1 MEIKKIFI
9 SSVAA
14 FLCLSLLQISS
25 ASELIM
31 FDADYCTW
39 CRKWDEEI
47 GVIYGLTP
55 ESCQAPIRKV
65 EISDQIPDSIS
76 INESVRYTPT
86 FVLIHNQSEVGRIVG
101 YQGED
106 FFWPMLNDLIEQ
118 NLPEE
123 VRRSNS
129 NQCQNS

>member
-1 MEIKKIFI
+1 MQSKNIFI

-14 FLCLSLLQISS
+14 ILVFSLLQISS

-31 FDADYCTW
+31 FNAEYCSW
-39 CRKWDEEI
+39 CHKWDEEI
-47 GVIYGLTP
+47 GVIYSLTL

-65 EISDQIPDSIS
+65 DIDDQIPDSIS
-76 INESVRYTPT
+76 INESVQYTPT
-86 FVLIHNQSEVGRIVG
+86 FVLIHNQGEVGRIVG

-123 VRRSNS
+123 VRRYNS
-129 NQCQNS
+129 KQCQNS

>member
-47 GVIYGLTP
+47 GVIYSLTP

-76 INESVRYTPT
+76 IHESVRYTPT

>member
-1 MEIKKIFI
+1 MEIKKNFI

-14 FLCLSLLQISS
+14 FLCLSLLQNSS

-118 NLPEE
+118 HLPEE
-123 VRRSNS
+123 FRRSNS

>member
-1 MEIKKIFI
+1 MQSKNIFI

-14 FLCLSLLQISS
+14 ILVFSLLQISS

-31 FDADYCTW
+31 FNAEYCSW
-39 CRKWDEEI
+39 CHKWDEEI
-47 GVIYGLTP
+47 GVIYSLTP

-65 EISDQIPDSIS
+65 DIDDQIPDSNS
-76 INESVRYTPT
+76 INESVQYTPT

-123 VRRSNS
+123 VRRYNS
-129 NQCQNS
+129 KQCQNS

>member
-14 FLCLSLLQISS
+14 FLCLSLMQISS

-76 INESVRYTPT
+76 INKSVRYTPT

>member
-1 MEIKKIFI
+1 MQSKNIFI

-14 FLCLSLLQISS
+14 VLMFSLLQNSS

-31 FDADYCTW
+31 FNADYCSW
-39 CRKWDEEI
+39 CHKWDDEI
-47 GVIYGLTP
+47 GVIYSLTP

-65 EISDQIPDSIS
+65 ETGDQLPDSIS
-76 INESVRYTPT
+76 INESVQYTPT

-101 YQGED
+101 YQGQD

-123 VRRSNS
+123 VQRSNS
-129 NQCQNS
+129 KQCQIS

>member
-1 MEIKKIFI
+1 MQSKNIFI

-14 FLCLSLLQISS
+14 LLGFSLLQISS

-47 GVIYGLTP
+47 GVIYRLTP

-118 NLPEE
+118 KLPEE